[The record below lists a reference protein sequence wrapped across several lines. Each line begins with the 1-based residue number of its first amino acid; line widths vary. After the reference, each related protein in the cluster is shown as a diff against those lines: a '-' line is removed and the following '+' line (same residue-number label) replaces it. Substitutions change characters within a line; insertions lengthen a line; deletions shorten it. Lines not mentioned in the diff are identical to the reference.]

1 MILISG
7 RIVRQKCG
15 KHCHYIKVNYR
26 CGTDIHPSFCRFLL
40 HMAKY
45 TFDQGDQ
52 NNCRSL
58 LMFKIATN
66 PIYHINIMRCIITKF
81 HFLFTDLDANYFYA
95 KYLINPDILFNK
107 LVQYKLSSFLI
118 LKIDEG
124 HNERQSA
131 AR

>member
-1 MILISG
+1 
-7 RIVRQKCG
+7 
-15 KHCHYIKVNYR
+15 
-26 CGTDIHPSFCRFLL
+26 
-40 HMAKY
+40 MAKY

-81 HFLFTDLDANYFYA
+81 HFLFTDLDANNREYFYA